1 MFFVHPTTAS
11 IINTTST
18 YTQGTN
24 NGLSGPGSSILH
36 AFQSARGVTQ
46 GNQSLPSTGGS
57 GGAQGGA
64 AGPGG
69 GAGGASGYNG
79 PAAPPGGS
87 GGSAGGAPAGNQE
100 RGRQPSGAAG
110 ATKAKDSLGGPAM
123 APGPSSGTGQRAGS
137 MIGDAL
143 SNYRGVPKPDETKRG
158 GCNTCP
164 CKNSKKK

>member
-1 MFFVHPTTAS
+1 MFLINPITAK

-24 NGLSGPGSSILH
+24 NGLSGPGSAILQ
-36 AFQSARGVTQ
+36 AFQSARGVAQ
-46 GNQSLPSTGGS
+46 GHQSLPSTGS
-57 GGAQGGA
+57 GGAHGGA

-69 GAGGASGYNG
+69 GAGGASAYDG

-100 RGRQPSGAAG
+100 RGRQPAGAAG
-110 ATKAKDSLGGPAM
+110 ATKAKDNLPGPVV
-123 APGPSSGTGQRAGS
+123 APGPSSGTGQKAGDMS
-137 MIGDAL
+137 GDAL
-143 SNYRGVPKPDETKRG
+143 SNFRGRTVPDKTKRG